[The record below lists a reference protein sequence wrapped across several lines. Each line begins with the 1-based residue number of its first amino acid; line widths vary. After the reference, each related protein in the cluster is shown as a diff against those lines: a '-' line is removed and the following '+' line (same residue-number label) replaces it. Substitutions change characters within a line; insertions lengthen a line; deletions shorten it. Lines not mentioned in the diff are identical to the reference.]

1 MPMQVGFGGDKCMGS
16 NAFCF
21 DHPEFQSFLMHGGG
35 GGGWEGEGVQMHT
48 LRWPQ
53 HISTVNQGMALGILD
68 LN

>member
-16 NAFCF
+16 NACCF

-48 LRWPQ
+48 LR
-53 HISTVNQGMALGILD
+53 
-68 LN
+68 